1 MILSISMVN
10 VSGAAGWVLEK
21 ALQRGT
27 VTVVVTLGLDTSVPG
42 LKKTTPNQTKMKNK
56 TTPN

>member
-10 VSGAAGWVLEK
+10 VHGAAGWVLEK